1 MRQSH
6 KKGTQVECKLLRW
19 LIKLPGSLQVSCGA
33 IAQLGERIV
42 RNDEVVGSIP
52 TSSTILQQPTAVD
65 FEFTSHYVPI
75 QFTTTLSPSLACS
88 MRSFTISIVRADAR
102 CCDSGTNCAYM
113 SMVVEMRECRI
124 EACTDF
130 GSTPASI
137 IQVARDVRSG
147 RHVAFFGSI
156 FSVSAAGRRWRRTIF

>member
-19 LIKLPGSLQVSCGA
+19 LIKLPGSLQVSRGA

-52 TSSTILQQPTAVD
+52 TSSTIFQQPTAVD
-65 FEFTSHYVPI
+65 FEFTSHFVPI
-75 QFTTTLSPSLACS
+75 QFTTALSSNLARS

-102 CCDSGTNCAYM
+102 RCD
-113 SMVVEMRECRI
+113 
-124 EACTDF
+124 
-130 GSTPASI
+130 
-137 IQVARDVRSG
+137 
-147 RHVAFFGSI
+147 
-156 FSVSAAGRRWRRTIF
+156 